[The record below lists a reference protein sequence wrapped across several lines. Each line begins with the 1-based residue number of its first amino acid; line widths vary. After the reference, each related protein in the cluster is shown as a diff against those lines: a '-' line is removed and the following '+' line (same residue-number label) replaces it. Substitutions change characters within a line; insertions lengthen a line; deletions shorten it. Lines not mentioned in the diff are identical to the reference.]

1 MNRLERHDNSGQGF
15 TSAAIEPDVEMNVNL
30 ASPDTA
36 LTHGVP
42 RAPRY
47 EGVDEPPRAQSQ
59 GQAVVPGRP
68 MKQILLAD
76 DDPGV
81 REMLG
86 RVLESEHYTV
96 TYAKSGREA
105 STRFVND
112 PPDLVLLDLN
122 MPDQDGWAAFRQMNV
137 AHPMLPVIVITARPN
152 QYPQAADLG
161 VDGLME
167 KPLNIEILLQAIR
180 ELLNETEAERV
191 RRLTDPEFKTIFL
204 NYRTKSE
211 LHGTNR

>member
-1 MNRLERHDNSGQGF
+1 
-15 TSAAIEPDVEMNVNL
+15 MNVNIV
-30 ASPDTA
+30 SPDTA

-47 EGVDEPPRAQSQ
+47 EGVTEAPVPVAQNQ
-59 GQAVVPGRP
+59 ERP
-68 MKQILLAD
+68 AETVRSTKRILLAD

-86 RVLESEHYTV
+86 RVLESENYDV
-96 TYAKSGREA
+96 SYAKNGREA
-105 STRFVND
+105 STKFIAD

-122 MPDQDGWAAFRQMNV
+122 MPDRDGWTAFRMMNV
-137 AHPMLPVIVITARPN
+137 AQPMLPVIVITARPN

-167 KPLNIEILLQAIR
+167 KPLNLPVLLRAIR
-180 ELLNETEAERV
+180 ELLAETDAERT
-191 RRLTDPEFKTIFL
+191 RRLTDPEFKTVFL
-204 NYRTKSE
+204 NQRTKAS
-211 LHGTNR
+211 LHGAAR

>member
-1 MNRLERHDNSGQGF
+1 L
-15 TSAAIEPDVEMNVNL
+15 
-30 ASPDTA
+30 
-36 LTHGVP
+36 
-42 RAPRY
+42 
-47 EGVDEPPRAQSQ
+47 
-59 GQAVVPGRP
+59 
-68 MKQILLAD
+68 KQILLAD

-105 STRFVND
+105 SSRFIAH

-122 MPDQDGWAAFRQMNV
+122 MPDQDGWAAFRLMNV

-152 QYPQAADLG
+152 QYPEAADLG

-167 KPLNIEILLQAIR
+167 KPLNLEVLLQAIR
-180 ELLNETEAERV
+180 DLLAETEAERV
-191 RRLTDPEFKTIFL
+191 RRLTDPEFKTVFL
-204 NYRTKSE
+204 NHRTRSE
-211 LHGTNR
+211 PHGTNR